1 MPERFVLECLNAD
14 GEWIDWAACVARDFE
29 RVEGGAYVCS
39 GHGGS
44 PIWLRCLR
52 QEGSVIYVLDGGG
65 DPYTYRLHPFPS
77 ERYKPV
83 DH

>member
-1 MPERFVLECLNAD
+1 MASGSTGLSASRGIFDRLER
-14 GEWIDWAACVARDFE
+14 
-29 RVEGGAYVCS
+29 GAYVCA

-77 ERYKPV
+77 ERYITRE
-83 DH
+83 

>member
-1 MPERFVLECLNAD
+1 MASGSTGLRASRVTSNGFED
-14 GEWIDWAACVARDFE
+14 GV
-29 RVEGGAYVCS
+29 YVCA